1 MTWERFKVRSSV
13 VLESF
18 ADNVLVTVINYLP
31 AEVAIPQNHSFT
43 RTLFKIP
50 LKTYLFLPEEKEAA
64 SDCQNTRLLN
74 QTVNNF
80 KKLGLV
86 AFGCHLFSRYVNKRH
101 INSPSLQSI

>member
-1 MTWERFKVRSSV
+1 M
-13 VLESF
+13 LESF
-18 ADNVLVTVINYLP
+18 ADNVLVTVINCLP
-31 AEVAIPQNHSFT
+31 AEAAIPKNRSYN

-50 LKTYLFLPEEKEAA
+50 LKTFLFLPEEKEAA

-74 QTVNNF
+74 QTVNNS

-101 INSPSLQSI
+101 INSPLLQSI

>member
-1 MTWERFKVRSSV
+1 M

-18 ADNVLVTVINYLP
+18 ADDVLVTVINCLL
-31 AEVAIPQNHSFT
+31 AEVAIPQNRSYT

-64 SDCQNTRLLN
+64 RDCQNTRLLN
-74 QTVNNF
+74 QTVNNS

-101 INSPSLQSI
+101 INSPLLRPFSTIDSSCLWQG